1 MNNNKYLIATD
12 FDGTLNRGGVSERD
26 RDAIKRFRD
35 AGNLF
40 GVVTGRD
47 AYMRETLIETNV
59 DFDFV
64 VVMNGAMILDRDGN
78 TLFEADSDGACISG
92 ICEIF
97 GDYGAHLSCVYRRDR
112 ITFKWKYPDGNDKY
126 APLSEI
132 KKINRFTMLNS
143 AVSGENEAA
152 EATAR
157 INRDFGKY
165 VNALQ
170 NGWCIDIPPRGID
183 KGEGVAKIAGIMGVP
198 HGNIWCA
205 GDNLND
211 LAMIERF
218 HGCAVPNARD
228 EVKVA
233 AERTYDGIYEI
244 ADTILAL

>member
-1 MNNNKYLIATD
+1 MNTDKYLIATD

-26 RDAIKRFRD
+26 RDAIKRFRA

-47 AYMRETLIETNV
+47 TYMRETLLEANV

-64 VVMNGAMILDRDGN
+64 VVLNGAIILDSDGN
-78 TLFEADSDGACISG
+78 TLFESTCDGACIRG
-92 ICEIF
+92 ICDLFAEY
-97 GDYGAHLSCVYRRDR
+97 DTHLSCVYRRDR
-112 ITFKWKYPDGNDKY
+112 ITFKSKYPDGNERY

-132 KKINRFTMLNS
+132 PKITRFTMLNS
-143 AVSGENEAA
+143 VVSSDAA
-152 EATAR
+152 ATEATAR
-157 INRDFGKY
+157 INREFGGY

-170 NGWCIDIPPRGID
+170 NGQCIDIPPRGID
-183 KGEGVAKIAGIMGVP
+183 KGEGVARIAEIMGVS
-198 HGNIWCA
+198 HDNIWCA

-211 LAMIERF
+211 IAMIERF

-228 EVKVA
+228 EVKAA

-244 ADTILAL
+244 ADTILSL